1 MVKTVF
7 YEKVGR
13 KYIPVREY
21 DSLLQESFPK
31 GAHLVIT
38 YPGGRS
44 TRYNVDPNY
53 AGLIAAG
60 RVAEDA
66 MTRAIRMASELKPT
80 TTPITPAQQR
90 AWKKLAKEFGDEL
103 CTLQGAGAHD
113 IAQAGINALL
123 SEADVLYSNPA
134 VRDAY
139 EKFLFVCAL
148 TKQKAE

>member
-13 KYIPVREY
+13 KYTPVREY

-38 YPGGRS
+38 HPGGRS
-44 TRYNVDPNY
+44 TRYNVDPDY
-53 AGLIAAG
+53 AGLIAAS

-66 MTRAIRMASELKPT
+66 MTKAMRMASELKPPQ
-80 TTPITPAQQR
+80 TPITPAQQR
-90 AWKKLAKEFGDEL
+90 AWKKLAKEFGNDI
-103 CTLQGAGAHD
+103 CILQGSSAYD
-113 IAQAGINALL
+113 IAQAGINALQQ
-123 SEADVLYSNPA
+123 EADVLYSNPA